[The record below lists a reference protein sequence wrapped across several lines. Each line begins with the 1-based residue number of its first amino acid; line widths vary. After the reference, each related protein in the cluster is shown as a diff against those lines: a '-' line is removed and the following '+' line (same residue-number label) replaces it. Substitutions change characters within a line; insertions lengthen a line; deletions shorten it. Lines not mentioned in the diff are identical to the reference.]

1 MKQFP
6 DRSVMMMDS
15 NSERA
20 TKLVYRSPSLTV
32 YGDLRAITQA
42 VAATG
47 MLDGA
52 PFSLKTG
59 GKV

>member
-1 MKQFP
+1 MT
-6 DRSVMMMDS
+6 DS
-15 NSERA
+15 NFERA
-20 TKLVYRSPSLTV
+20 TKLIYRSPSLTV
-32 YGDLRAITQA
+32 YGDLRVITQA

-59 GKV
+59 GTV